1 MSFYKRCRD
10 GKCRRVGCGTCNGYF
25 PPDVFSF
32 ELGEDKTGRELMA
45 ENGPTIGELLEEQ
58 KKANRLLVAQVREL
72 KSELMTAWDM
82 SNRWMKAAMDLAPMT
97 TMAFDP
103 GAPEAFAESRKRY
116 MEEQSK
122 P

>member
-1 MSFYKRCRD
+1 MTAFDKREQPGACQA
-10 GKCRRVGCGTCNGYF
+10 CGHVDPIRALAALGAKWSAGAPVVEERKNLE
-25 PPDVFSF
+25 V
-32 ELGEDKTGRELMA
+32 ELVQQ
-45 ENGPTIGELLEEQ
+45 N
-58 KKANRLLVAQVREL
+58 REL
-72 KSELMTAWDM
+72 KAELKAAWDM

-116 MEEQSK
+116 REEN